1 MSDKA
6 IFSANGWQTESAL
19 FDLILRRLKAVPMT
33 TPKIEY
39 FSGWKE
45 IANYLGKGVRTVQRY
60 EGEMGLPI
68 HRPARKSSAAVVAI
82 QSELDNWVT
91 TGSSRVDSIP
101 RRRVLNAQT
110 NRLRANFLQIDS
122 EIALTFSGMALEAS
136 DREKKRRTTLTAR
149 KAYDT
154 IMRMRDDV
162 DSGDAEKNRLD
173 ANLRR
178 KRSVI
183 DVLTTC
189 GVFCCGR

>member
-1 MSDKA
+1 
-6 IFSANGWQTESAL
+6 
-19 FDLILRRLKAVPMT
+19 MT
-33 TPKIEY
+33 NPKIEY

-122 EIALTFSGMALEAS
+122 EIALTFSSMALGTS
-136 DREKKRRTTLTAR
+136 DQEKKRRTTRTAL
-149 KAYDT
+149 KAYRT
-154 IMRMRDDV
+154 IVRLKESTNLV
-162 DSGDAEKNRLD
+162 DAESDRLE
-173 ANLRR
+173 ANL
-178 KRSVI
+178 KRLKS
-183 DVLTTC
+183 DLQRL
-189 GVFCCGR
+189 GQRL